1 MAHIDA
7 KTVMK
12 LRQETGL
19 PMMKCKQALTATDGD
34 LEKAKEFLKKLGLE
48 AAEKR
53 AGRETNH
60 GYVAS
65 YIHHDGTLG
74 VLVELG
80 CETDFVARNEDFRVL
95 GRDIAMHVAANKP
108 LCVNSEDIEPQ
119 VLEKERAIHRER
131 FLAEGKPEKI
141 VDKIVDGQMKK
152 FYRENCLL
160 EQEFVKA
167 EEKETVAQVLQAAV
181 ARMGE
186 NITVR
191 RFTRYEIGGE

>member
-12 LRQETGL
+12 LRQQTGL
-19 PMMKCKQALTATDGD
+19 PMMKCKQALTASDGD

-108 LCVNSEDIEPQ
+108 LCVNSEDIDQQ

-141 VDKIVDGQMKK
+141 VDKIVEGQIKK
-152 FYRENCLL
+152 FYAANCLL
-160 EQEFVKA
+160 DQEFVKA
-167 EEKETVAQVLQAAV
+167 VKGETVAEVLKAAI
-181 ARMGE
+181 AKIGE
-186 NITVR
+186 NITVP
-191 RFTRYEIGGE
+191 RFVRFEVGG